1 VKIRTDREECRV
13 VIDTREQ
20 TPWDLEPLQVGR
32 GTLPTGDYSLLD
44 FPEAIAI
51 ERKELSDFISV
62 IGHGRDR
69 FERELMR
76 LKAYEASMVIVEASW
91 QDLEAGEWRSKIQP
105 NVVLQ
110 SIASWVSQG
119 HNIILAGDRE
129 MSERIARS
137 ALFFAYRRKVE
148 PVKRILKQQLKA
160 DSKRVELKK

>member
-1 VKIRTDREECRV
+1 MKIRTDREECRV

-32 GTLPTGDYSLLD
+32 GTLPTADYGLLD

-62 IGHGRDR
+62 VGHGRER

-91 QDLEAGEWRSKIQP
+91 QDLERGEWRSKITP

-110 SIASWVSQG
+110 SIASWISQN
-119 HNIILAGDRE
+119 HNIILAGNRE
-129 MSERIARS
+129 MAERIARS
-137 ALFFAYRRKVE
+137 ALFFAYRRKVQ
-148 PVKRILKQQLKA
+148 PVKRVLKEQLKQ
-160 DSKRVELKK
+160 SKK

>member
-1 VKIRTDREECRV
+1 VKIKTDREECRV

-32 GTLPTGDYSLLD
+32 GTLPTADYGLLD

-91 QDLEAGEWRSKIQP
+91 ADLEAGEWRSKITP

-110 SIASWVSQG
+110 SIASWISQG

-129 MSERIARS
+129 MAQRISRS

-148 PVKRILKQQLKA
+148 PVKRVLKEQLKQ
-160 DSKRVELKK
+160 SKK

>member
-1 VKIRTDREECRV
+1 MV
-13 VIDTREQ
+13 VDTREQ
-20 TPWDLEPLQVGR
+20 TPWNLEPLQVGR

-44 FPEAIAI
+44 FPEAISI
-51 ERKELSDFISV
+51 ERKELSDFIGV
-62 IGHGRDR
+62 IGHGRER

-91 QDLEAGEWRSKIQP
+91 QDLEAGDWRSKIKP

-129 MSERIARS
+129 MGERIARS
-137 ALFFAYRRKVE
+137 ALFFAYRRKIE
-148 PVKRILKQQLKA
+148 PVKRILKEQLKQ
-160 DSKRVELKK
+160 KKK

>member
-1 VKIRTDREECRV
+1 MKIRTDREEVRV

-20 TPWDLEPLQVGR
+20 TPWNLEPLQAKK
-32 GTLPTGDYSLLD
+32 GTLPTGDYGLLD
-44 FPEAIAI
+44 FPEAISI

-62 IGHGRDR
+62 IGHGRER

-91 QDLEAGEWRSKIQP
+91 QDLEAGDWRSKIKP

-119 HNIILAGDRE
+119 HNIILAGDRQ
-129 MSERIARS
+129 MAERIARS
-137 ALFFAYRRKVE
+137 ALFFAYRRKVL
-148 PVKRILKQQLKA
+148 PVKRIIKEQLKQ
-160 DSKRVELKK
+160 KKK